1 MSNLDYKDKNKILQI
16 NYSDKKNIKKFTS
29 NSHKSK
35 FNWKKYVNFYPDL
48 IINNLDSAWDH
59 WVNYG
64 LKEKRHFFTY
74 DYVDNSRHINII
86 DKPKKN
92 STVQNIPNVKIN
104 LKKLIMEQNILDNNR
119 LKIRLMSKNNLIYKN
134 IYDNYGLHYYGWK
147 EVMNNFIKKFEKKE
161 NFKEQIFFDE
171 WSEKFLIWGDMV
183 EKKYYLK
190 GIYNHNYKI
199 VTFCHNPPFHNWYNA
214 EYRKNIKNN
223 IIYNEEHTNK
233 NLIRKIKEY
242 ELENQ
247 IVFFYTLTNEHKEY
261 LYNRCHFL
269 RTKLLSVSH
278 PIEIHGNEKC
288 FDYSLFCKN
297 KQIIHIG
304 WWLRNFKTFID
315 FKQPKEF
322 HKTILIKNDFEKE
335 WNHLSSSYKLDNI
348 TIIKELSNIEYEKI
362 FTNYCVFIH
371 LIDACANNTILECIK
386 FNTPVIVNKLPGVV
400 EYLGENYPLYYEKI
414 EDLILLNNP
423 DYLLN
428 EIKNANEYLITM
440 NKEHIYLNSFNKK
453 VNYDLNKL
461 DVKATI
467 QLTWFC
473 FIDDLS
479 NIEHK
484 LSHLYS
490 NFVSQN
496 ANNKIKL
503 SIVICESL
511 CENENYKNIIEK
523 LNKYSEIM
531 FNIHIFVNN
540 FKEKYNNFLDF
551 CVTNCDTE
559 YLVIIDIDDHHE
571 SNYSYYFINY
581 LNENYNVDVAFS
593 SYRVTNNDGYKE
605 DFTFTADTMLF
616 ISNYKQIFLP
626 ETGIVWRKDIIHIVG
641 KFIHLVNRKFIFR
654 DFWYRVLQNNFN
666 IKCCNNNILYKS
678 IIK

>member
-1 MSNLDYKDKNKILQI
+1 MKI
-16 NYSDKKNIKKFTS
+16 
-29 NSHKSK
+29 
-35 FNWKKYVNFYPDL
+35 V
-48 IINNLDSAWDH
+48 
-59 WVNYG
+59 V
-64 LKEKRHFFTY
+64 
-74 DYVDNSRHINII
+74 
-86 DKPKKN
+86 
-92 STVQNIPNVKIN
+92 
-104 LKKLIMEQNILDNNR
+104 LIMEQNILDNNR

-453 VNYDLNKL
+453 VNYD
-461 DVKATI
+461 
-467 QLTWFC
+467 
-473 FIDDLS
+473 
-479 NIEHK
+479 
-484 LSHLYS
+484 
-490 NFVSQN
+490 
-496 ANNKIKL
+496 
-503 SIVICESL
+503 
-511 CENENYKNIIEK
+511 
-523 LNKYSEIM
+523 
-531 FNIHIFVNN
+531 
-540 FKEKYNNFLDF
+540 
-551 CVTNCDTE
+551 
-559 YLVIIDIDDHHE
+559 
-571 SNYSYYFINY
+571 
-581 LNENYNVDVAFS
+581 
-593 SYRVTNNDGYKE
+593 
-605 DFTFTADTMLF
+605 
-616 ISNYKQIFLP
+616 
-626 ETGIVWRKDIIHIVG
+626 
-641 KFIHLVNRKFIFR
+641 
-654 DFWYRVLQNNFN
+654 
-666 IKCCNNNILYKS
+666 
-678 IIK
+678 